1 MVVNRKNR
9 AASTRNKLAP
19 GAARTAN
26 QAPLP
31 VDESPTAES
40 AKSKAEVSDDAST
53 DAIVSSELV
62 VNPADNPADE
72 PADTP
77 ATATLSIELPI
88 SVIIDVIDIDVID
101 VIDEPTIVL
110 AVDTSSVE
118 MIDDPIEA
126 TIEPT
131 DKPPESPSIPR
142 NKSKASSN
150 KSVQNTKGDKIM
162 TQDAAKSSPVVSKKE
177 SAMAVT
183 GSALPVRPVTPNAVK
198 FVGMFS
204 SAGDRPIGASNLV
217 VFGTYMNGRPIEA
230 SNLKLFEML
239 PGDRPVFS
247 DELHYVPGTADGGRP
262 IMISPDGLMNAG
274 DAMGSRPTYTNDTV
288 DPNPAALM
296 GYLD

>member
-31 VDESPTAES
+31 VDDSQTDES
-40 AKSKAEVSDDAST
+40 AESKAEVGDDAST
-53 DAIVSSELV
+53 DAIVSTELV
-62 VNPADNPADE
+62 VSPADNLEDE

-77 ATATLSIELPI
+77 ITATLSIEMPI
-88 SVIIDVIDIDVID
+88 SVTID

-110 AVDTSSVE
+110 DVETSDIEIIVE
-118 MIDDPIEA
+118 PIEA
-126 TIEPT
+126 TIEPP

-142 NKSKASSN
+142 SKSKVSSN
-150 KSVQNTKGDKIM
+150 KSVQHTKGDKIM
-162 TQDAAKSSPVVSKKE
+162 TQDAAKSSPVVAKKDN
-177 SAMAVT
+177 AIAVT
-183 GSALPVRPVTPNAVK
+183 GSALPVRPVTPNEIN
-198 FVGMFS
+198 FVGMIS
-204 SAGDRPIGASNLV
+204 SAGDRPIGASTLA
-217 VFGTYMNGRPIEA
+217 VFGTYLNGRPIEA
-230 SNLKLFEML
+230 SSLKLFEML

-247 DELHYVPGTADGGRP
+247 DEVHYVAGTADGGRP

-274 DAMGSRPTYTNDTV
+274 EVMGSRPIFSNDIV
-288 DPNPAALM
+288 DPNSATLM

>member
-40 AKSKAEVSDDAST
+40 AESKVEVGDDTGT
-53 DAIVSSELV
+53 DAIVSAELV
-62 VNPADNPADE
+62 VNPTDE
-72 PADTP
+72 PAI
-77 ATATLSIELPI
+77 ATLSIEPPI
-88 SVIIDVIDIDVID
+88 SVIID

-110 AVDTSSVE
+110 AVETSTIEIIV
-118 MIDDPIEA
+118 DPIEA
-126 TIEPT
+126 TMEPA
-131 DKPPESPSIPR
+131 DKPPESPSTPR
-142 NKSKASSN
+142 NKSKVSSN
-150 KSVQNTKGDKIM
+150 KSVQNTKGDKNM
-162 TQDAAKSSPVVSKKE
+162 TQDAAKSSPVVAKKE
-177 SAMAVT
+177 SAIAVT

-217 VFGTYMNGRPIEA
+217 IFGTYLNGRPIEA
-230 SNLKLFEML
+230 SSLKLFEML

-247 DELHYVPGTADGGRP
+247 DEMHYVPGTADGGRP
-262 IMISPDGLMNAG
+262 IMVSPDGLMNAG
-274 DAMGSRPTYTNDTV
+274 EAMGSRPTFSNDIV
-288 DPNPAALM
+288 DPNPAMLM

>member
-40 AKSKAEVSDDAST
+40 AESKAEVGDDAST

-62 VNPADNPADE
+62 VNPTDTPADE
-72 PADTP
+72 LADTP
-77 ATATLSIELPI
+77 STATLSIELPI
-88 SVIIDVIDIDVID
+88 SVIIDVID
-101 VIDEPTIVL
+101 EPTIVL
-110 AVDTSSVE
+110 AVDTPTVE

-126 TIEPT
+126 TIIEPT

-142 NKSKASSN
+142 NKSKVSSN
-150 KSVQNTKGDKIM
+150 KSVQHTKGDKNM
-162 TQDAAKSSPVVSKKE
+162 TQDAAKSSPVVAKKE

-204 SAGDRPIGASNLV
+204 SAGDRPIGASGLV
-217 VFGTYMNGRPIEA
+217 IFGTYLNGRPIEA
-230 SNLKLFEML
+230 SSLKLFEML

-247 DELHYVPGTADGGRP
+247 DEVHYVPGTADGGRP

-274 DAMGSRPTYTNDTV
+274 EMMGSRPTYSNDIV
-288 DPNPAALM
+288 DPNPATLM

>member
-31 VDESPTAES
+31 ADESPTAES
-40 AKSKAEVSDDAST
+40 AESKAEVGDDAST
-53 DAIVSSELV
+53 DAIVSTELV
-62 VNPADNPADE
+62 VNPTDEPADNPAI
-72 PADTP
+72 
-77 ATATLSIELPI
+77 ATLSIELPI
-88 SVIIDVIDIDVID
+88 SVIIDVID
-101 VIDEPTIVL
+101 EPTIVL
-110 AVDTSSVE
+110 AVETSAVE
-118 MIDDPIEA
+118 MIVVDPIEV

-142 NKSKASSN
+142 NKSKVSSN
-150 KSVQNTKGDKIM
+150 KSVQHTKGDKNM
-162 TQDAAKSSPVVSKKE
+162 TQDAAKSSPVVAKKE

-217 VFGTYMNGRPIEA
+217 IFGTYLNGRPIEA
-230 SNLKLFEML
+230 SSLKLFEML

-247 DELHYVPGTADGGRP
+247 DEVHYVPGTADGGRP

-274 DAMGSRPTYTNDTV
+274 EMMGSRPTYSNDIV
-288 DPNPAALM
+288 DPNPATLM